1 MTALTKNI
9 EKVEKNGGLVL
20 MAVKSGESIFKNAM
34 LIVEAAAAGVK
45 PAVAENGS
53 RFAGIAYEDN
63 ADGATSIRVQRE
75 GSFPMK
81 GSGFSAADLL
91 KDVYASDDQTVTTTQ
106 ALAEPTVGKIVEVL
120 SATEVM
126 VDLKRY

>member
-1 MTALTKNI
+1 MTDNRLAP
-9 EKVEKNGGLVL
+9 EKEGRLVE
-20 MAVKSGESIFKNAM
+20 MAVKTGVTIYQNAM

-45 PAVAENGS
+45 PAVAEDGS

-63 ADGATSIRVQRE
+63 KDGATVIRVQRA
-75 GSFPMK
+75 GTFPMK
-81 GSGFSAADLL
+81 GAGFSDADLL
-91 KDVYASDDQTVTTTQ
+91 KPVYASDDQTVVTTIVS
-106 ALAEPTVGKIVEVL
+106 AEPIVGIITEVL